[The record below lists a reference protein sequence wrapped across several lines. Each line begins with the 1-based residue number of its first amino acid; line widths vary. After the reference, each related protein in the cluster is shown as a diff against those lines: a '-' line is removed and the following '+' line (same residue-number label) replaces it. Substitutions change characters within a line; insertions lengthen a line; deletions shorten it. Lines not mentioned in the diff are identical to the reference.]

1 MKLLN
6 YTYYAN
12 KSKPTLVILH
22 GLLGSCDNWN
32 TMAKKLSDY
41 FNIYCFDLRN
51 HGNSFHSASMSYKDM
66 AYDVNYSMDYLSI
79 KPDFIIGH
87 SMGGK
92 TAIRLLQE
100 YSGFSKVIIVDI
112 APVKYA
118 RHHEDVINALKYV
131 SFDSVATRSELDLEL
146 KTYVDLLPTRQ
157 LLMKN
162 ISRDNK
168 GLFKWKC
175 NHKAIIN
182 YYDEVMDISHLNKI
196 IQIPALF
203 IKGGQSEYI
212 QMESFSE
219 IKTLFLDVKL
229 STIESAGHWVQVQ
242 APERFLQECLGF
254 LN

>member
-1 MKLLN
+1 
-6 YTYYAN
+6 
-12 KSKPTLVILH
+12 
-22 GLLGSCDNWN
+22 
-32 TMAKKLSDY
+32 
-41 FNIYCFDLRN
+41 
-51 HGNSFHSASMSYKDM
+51 
-66 AYDVNYSMDYLSI
+66 
-79 KPDFIIGH
+79 
-87 SMGGK
+87 
-92 TAIRLLQE
+92 
-100 YSGFSKVIIVDI
+100 IIVDI

-118 RHHEDVINALKYV
+118 RHHEDVINALKYA
-131 SFDSVATRSELDLEL
+131 SFDSIPTRSELDLEL